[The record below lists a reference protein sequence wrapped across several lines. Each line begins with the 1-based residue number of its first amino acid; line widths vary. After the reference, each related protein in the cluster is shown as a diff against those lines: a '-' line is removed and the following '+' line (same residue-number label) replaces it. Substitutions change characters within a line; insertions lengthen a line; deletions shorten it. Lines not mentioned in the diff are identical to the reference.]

1 MQEMQQAMDLQRR
14 NLPRRRSLGL
24 RMMSIRAMAEE
35 ISNQAQDLP
44 RFASQ
49 LHQNHLPKLKPSTM
63 IFAGSGD
70 SYAAAVFAQEL
81 SQGESLASD
90 PYELL
95 THIGRTRRK
104 NLVIISAS
112 GRTRTNIEL
121 ARKAKGVAA
130 KRIAITA
137 NPESSLTKEC
147 DETIQLKY
155 RSAGILTS
163 GTVSFGTSLLACAF
177 LLGSLPRTV
186 QARSALTDA
195 ARLATNLKQASE
207 ESYLF
212 AGSGVNYALSLYG
225 AAKINE
231 VLGAKAEATF
241 PEQLGHAK
249 LFTIDKKR
257 DVIVCISSG
266 LDKAMEIHQLLRKD
280 GFQSSI
286 LASPED
292 HVVNRS
298 LKIATYLQRLALS
311 LARRK
316 GIRECAFLSDEKK
329 LNLSNLMIY

>member
-1 MQEMQQAMDLQRR
+1 
-14 NLPRRRSLGL
+14 
-24 RMMSIRAMAEE
+24 MSIRAMEEE

-49 LHQNHLPKLKPSTM
+49 LRKTHVPKPKLSKL

-81 SQGESLASD
+81 SEGRTIASD

-95 THIGRTRRK
+95 TNIKRIRGK
-104 NLVIISAS
+104 SLVIISVG

-121 ARKAKGVAA
+121 ARKAKGIATNTL
-130 KRIAITA
+130 AITA
-137 NPESSLTKEC
+137 NPESPLAGEC
-147 DETIQLKY
+147 DVTLQLKY
-155 RSAGILTS
+155 RSTGILTS
-163 GTVSFGTSLLACAF
+163 GTISFTTSLLACAS

-186 QARSALTDA
+186 RAKTALNNIYN
-195 ARLATNLKQASE
+195 LATNLKQDSE
-207 ESYLF
+207 ESFLF
-212 AGSGVNYALSLYG
+212 TGSGVNCALSLYG

-231 VLGAKAEATF
+231 VLGAKAEAVY

-257 DVIVCISSG
+257 DAIVCISSG
-266 LDKAMEIHQLLRKD
+266 RDKAMETHELLRKS

-286 LASPED
+286 LAFPESY
-292 HVVNRS
+292 VVNRS
-298 LKIATYLQRLALS
+298 LKIAVYLQRLALS

-316 GIRECAFLSDEKK
+316 GIKECAFLTDKNRFK
-329 LNLSNLMIY
+329 LSNNMIY